1 MKTISRLFS
10 LILCVLLLPI
20 TIVIWNST
28 LKWEERVLQLKLP
41 ISIRF
46 LFDWNCLVSDW
57 CILFKKITLI
67 YVMYNHKEM

>member
-10 LILCVLLLPI
+10 LILCVLLLLI

-46 LFDWNCLVSDW
+46 LF
-57 CILFKKITLI
+57 
-67 YVMYNHKEM
+67 